1 VNEFLNFKLLIS
13 YFYIM
18 QKNKKLIIGI
28 GIALLFILLLAN
40 FSFFTSTQHIS
51 IYKVENSDS
60 DILIN
65 AIQNL
70 NITKGTMTVKSGQ
83 SNDSTFVKTEDLKIN
98 YRYTHEESIG
108 LGRFLPLYKPVS
120 FNGKAAY
127 QWDVVQNN
135 GKKISNSGK
144 FEFDGGLSI
153 KGFCSASTAS
163 KSIRKAIKKAIEDQ
177 IKKEVNEQLSDN
189 SRSTIVPATK
199 STSYS
204 IQVN

>member
-1 VNEFLNFKLLIS
+1 
-13 YFYIM
+13 M

-51 IYKVENSDS
+51 INKVENSDS

-83 SNDSTFVKTEDLKIN
+83 SNDSTIVKTEDLKIN

-108 LGRFLPLYKPVS
+108 LGRYLPLYKPVS
-120 FNGKAAY
+120 FNGKAVY
-127 QWDVVQNN
+127 QWDVLQNN
-135 GKKISNSGK
+135 GKKLNNSGK

-177 IKKEVNEQLSDN
+177 IKKEVNEKLYDN

-204 IQVN
+204 TQVN